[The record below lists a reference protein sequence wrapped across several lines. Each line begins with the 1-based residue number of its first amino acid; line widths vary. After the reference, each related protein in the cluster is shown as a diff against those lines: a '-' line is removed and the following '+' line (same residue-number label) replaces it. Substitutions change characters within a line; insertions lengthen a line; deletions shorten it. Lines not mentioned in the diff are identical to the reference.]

1 MKTCSEKIL
10 IKLVFSFIFI
20 LCSSSVYSGVTF
32 VDSFSVSSQ
41 ETQPTGLA
49 FNSNGTKM
57 FVIGWAGD
65 DVNEYT
71 LSTGFDVSTA
81 SYDSN
86 FSVSSQES
94 TPTDLAFN
102 SNGTKMFVIG
112 SSDDVNKYTL
122 STGFDV
128 STASYDSDFKVES
141 QESAP
146 KGLAFNSDGTKMFV
160 TGYHGDD
167 VNEYTLSTGF
177 NLVDDSTAPT
187 LSSSTPAD
195 GATGVAVD
203 ANIVLTFSEA
213 VDVESGNIVIKKSSD
228 DSTVETIA
236 VNGSKVTGTGT
247 TEITINP
254 SSTLSGL
261 TSYYVTIAAT
271 AFDDPSSNSYA
282 GITDA
287 TTLNFTSADTTSLTL
302 SSSTPADGATGVA
315 VDANIVLTFSKAVD
329 VETGNIVIKKSSD
342 DSTVETIA
350 VTGSKVTGTGTTSIT
365 INPATTLTLG
375 WGYYLNIAATA
386 FDDTSGNSYV
396 GISDKTTLNFF
407 TAVKSNPTLKK
418 DVIGLIGA
426 WSDIS
431 SSWVNSNIKSVQGRI
446 DWLNRH
452 KGSNKTSYQGIQ
464 INFAD
469 TLINKIMNNTPGAA
483 LSDIDAVD
491 TAASLIGSSNATL
504 DEVGDNAEVKATDIA
519 INEAA
524 RLREGLIGSLN
535 PSFGPVTGNWSVWTE
550 GEVIIGKTD
559 ASTAASKKKSS
570 AQAITLGFDRP
581 IRSGNE
587 LMGFVFSAGQS
598 DTDIGTASTSVKS
611 NNYSLLNYSVFN
623 TKGAQL
629 ESVFGIGQ
637 LDFDTTRTDG
647 SDALTGT
654 RKANQLLFSSTIRPQ
669 RTINLG
675 NWHLS
680 PYTKVSLTN
689 TRLNSFSE
697 SGAATALTFNKQE
710 IKDGALGV
718 GFDIST
724 LIKNQGN
731 TIQPFAKIEY
741 ARSSSKTSASMHYND
756 EDASLYTY
764 TTSLNKND
772 KNWKMKLGFDLNTK
786 SNWDMSLIYIREQ
799 SKGSSDGSKSSSNGL
814 SFNAGIKF

>member
-1 MKTCSEKIL
+1 MIL
-10 IKLVFSFIFI
+10 
-20 LCSSSVYSGVTF
+20 
-32 VDSFSVSSQ
+32 Q
-41 ETQPTGLA
+41 A
-49 FNSNGTKM
+49 
-57 FVIGWAGD
+57 
-65 DVNEYT
+65 
-71 LSTGFDVSTA
+71 
-81 SYDSN
+81 
-86 FSVSSQES
+86 
-94 TPTDLAFN
+94 
-102 SNGTKMFVIG
+102 
-112 SSDDVNKYTL
+112 
-122 STGFDV
+122 
-128 STASYDSDFKVES
+128 
-141 QESAP
+141 
-146 KGLAFNSDGTKMFV
+146 
-160 TGYHGDD
+160 
-167 VNEYTLSTGF
+167 
-177 NLVDDSTAPT
+177 
-187 LSSSTPAD
+187 
-195 GATGVAVD
+195 
-203 ANIVLTFSEA
+203 
-213 VDVESGNIVIKKSSD
+213 
-228 DSTVETIA
+228 
-236 VNGSKVTGTGT
+236 
-247 TEITINP
+247 
-254 SSTLSGL
+254 
-261 TSYYVTIAAT
+261 
-271 AFDDPSSNSYA
+271 NSYA
-282 GITDA
+282 GISDA
-287 TTLNFTSADTTSLTL
+287 TSLNFT
-302 SSSTPADGATGVA
+302 
-315 VDANIVLTFSKAVD
+315 
-329 VETGNIVIKKSSD
+329 
-342 DSTVETIA
+342 TIA
-350 VTGSKVTGTGTTSIT
+350 TNLPS
-365 INPATTLTLG
+365 PL
-375 WGYYLNIAATA
+375 
-386 FDDTSGNSYV
+386 D
-396 GISDKTTLNFF
+396 
-407 TAVKSNPTLKK
+407 KK
-418 DVIGLIGA
+418 DVIGSIEA

-431 SSWVNSNIKSVQGRI
+431 SSWANSNIKSAQGRI

-452 KGSNKTSYQGIQ
+452 KGSNQTSYQGIQ

-469 TLINKIMNNTPGAA
+469 TLINKIMNITPGAA
-483 LSDIDAVD
+483 LRDIDAVD
-491 TAASLIGSSNATL
+491 TAASLIENSDGSAS
-504 DEVGDNAEVKATDIA
+504 EVGDNVEVKATDIA
-519 INEAA
+519 INEAV

-587 LMGFVFSAGQS
+587 LMGFVFSAGQN

-724 LIKNQGN
+724 LIKNRGN

-764 TTSLNKND
+764 TTSLNKSSN
-772 KNWKMKLGFDLNTK
+772 NWKMKLGFDLNTK
-786 SNWDMSLIYIREQ
+786 SNWDMSFIYIREQ